1 VTRAARDT
9 PAWPRLLVTTAGA
22 YAVLGGLAA
31 LVGWVANVPRLT
43 DWGSHGISMF
53 PNTALCAIASG
64 LALAMA
70 ASAPRLRAESRLPAV
85 LVAALGTATLLEH
98 VTGVNLGI
106 DTLLLE
112 RTWGQAAAAAPMRMG
127 PPASLSFVMIGAA
140 LVLATRGA
148 GSRRVASALAV
159 SVAAVAMLS
168 LCGHLFGAQQMYALP
183 RLTGIAFPT
192 SSVLLVLGFGLIAS
206 LPDREPMR
214 ALLDPGTAGV
224 LARRAVPVAI
234 LVPFAIGWVRLAIQE
249 RGLIDT
255 AFGTALRTVVEVL
268 LFTAFLWPAL
278 AMIRAQERALRESEE
293 ELRGKAAQLA
303 TVLDTAAVGLSRVD
317 LDGVILWANDAELE
331 MLGYQREQYVGRH
344 VGEFHVDAAAVTDI
358 LARLRRRENLEDH
371 QARVRTAGGAVMW
384 VLIDATVVVVDDRV
398 VHSQWF
404 TRDITEHK
412 RDEQARALLS
422 SIIANS
428 DDAIVSK
435 SLDGIIT
442 SWNAGAERM
451 FGWTAAEAIGKPI
464 ELVIP
469 PDRLEEEREI
479 IARLRAGQRI
489 DHFETVRRTKDG
501 RTFDISLTISP
512 VKDSSGEIVGASKIA
527 RDVTDRR
534 RLETERVEAD
544 RRKDEFLAILAHELR
559 NPLAP
564 VRSAAQY
571 LKLKGSENP
580 ELRRPIE
587 MIDRQVAQMSRLI
600 DDLLDVS
607 RISRGVL
614 GIRRAGVLASA
625 VVDAAVDASR
635 DELHAQG
642 HRLRTNI
649 PDEPI
654 MLLADR
660 DRLVQVLCNLLGN
673 AAKYT
678 PPGGQLEL
686 AVAATDDLLRISV
699 KDDGI
704 GIPPEKL
711 TEIFELF
718 ARVDPSL
725 DRQGGLGIGL
735 TLVRQ
740 LVELH
745 GGTIEARSPGVG
757 HGSEF
762 VLELPVVATA
772 TTIPTHADT
781 TPASIPRRILV
792 ADDNRDAAESLKLLL
807 ELGGHDVHT
816 VFDGESAVRCAETLE
831 PDVALVDIGM
841 PRANGYE
848 VASRIREQP
857 WGKGIYLV
865 ALTGWGQEDDKRRA
879 HEAGFDAHLVKP
891 VPPEALDR
899 LLATMCNPSS
909 AA

>member
-1 VTRAARDT
+1 MI
-9 PAWPRLLVTTAGA
+9 AGA
-22 YAVLGGLAA
+22 YAVLGGLVAM
-31 LVGWVANVPRLT
+31 VGWVTNVPRLT
-43 DWGSHGISMF
+43 DWRNDGISMF

-64 LALAMA
+64 LALALT
-70 ASAPRLRAESRLPAV
+70 ASAPQFRTAARLLAIL
-85 LVAALGTATLLEH
+85 AASVGGLTLLEH

-106 DTLLLE
+106 DTLLLD
-112 RTWGQAAAAAPMRMG
+112 RPWGQGAAVAPMRMG
-127 PPASLSFVMIGAA
+127 PPASLSFLLMGAA
-140 LVLATRGA
+140 LVLAMAGGSARG
-148 GSRRVASALAV
+148 VAAALGLT
-159 SVAAVAMLS
+159 VAAVAMLS
-168 LCGHLFGAQQMYALP
+168 LSGHLYGAEQMYTLP

-192 SSVLLVLGFGLIAS
+192 SSILFVLGIGLVAS

-214 ALLDPGTAGV
+214 VLLDTGTAGT
-224 LARRAVPVAI
+224 LARRALPVAI
-234 LVPFAIGWVRLAIQE
+234 VVPFAIGWVRITIQA
-249 RGLIDT
+249 RGLVDT
-255 AFGTALRTVVEVL
+255 AFGTALRTVVEAG
-268 LFTAFLWPAL
+268 LFTACLWPAV
-278 AMIRAQERALRESEE
+278 AMIRAHERALRDSEE
-293 ELRGKAAQLA
+293 ALRRNAAQL
-303 TVLDTAAVGLSRVD
+303 TTILDTAAVGLSRVD
-317 LDGVILWANDAELE
+317 PEGVILWANDAELE
-331 MLGYQREQYVGRH
+331 MLGYSRDRYVGHH
-344 VGEFHVDAAAVTDI
+344 VGEFHADAEEVADV
-358 LARLRRRENLEDH
+358 LACLRRRENLEDH
-371 QARVRTAGGAVMW
+371 QARVRTADGSVAW
-384 VLIDATVVVVDDRV
+384 ILIDATVVVEDDRV

-404 TRDITEHK
+404 TRDITERK
-412 RDEQARALLS
+412 RDERARALLS
-422 SIIANS
+422 GIIADS

-435 SLDGIIT
+435 TLEGIIT

-464 ELVIP
+464 DLIIP
-469 PDRLEEEREI
+469 SDRLEEEREI
-479 IARLRAGQRI
+479 LRQLRAGERV

-512 VKDSSGEIVGASKIA
+512 VKDSSGKIVGASKIA
-527 RDVTDRR
+527 RDITDRR
-534 RLETERVEAD
+534 RLETEREEAT

-564 VRSAAQY
+564 VRSATRY
-571 LKLKGSENP
+571 LKIKGAQNP

-587 MIDRQVAQMSRLI
+587 MIERQVAQMSRLI
-600 DDLLDVS
+600 DDLLDLS

-614 GIRRAGVLASA
+614 GIRRVRVPVSEI
-625 VVDAAVDASR
+625 VDAAVDAMR

-642 HRLRTNI
+642 HALRTNM

-678 PPGGQLEL
+678 PAGGHVEV
-686 AVAATDDLLRISV
+686 AVAATRDLLQISV

-704 GIPPEKL
+704 GIPPAKL

-745 GGTIEARSPGVG
+745 GGTIEARSLGVG
-757 HGSEF
+757 YGSEF
-762 VLELPVVATA
+762 VLELPVVVTA
-772 TTIPTHADT
+772 TTITAARDDT
-781 TPASIPRRILV
+781 TRACTPRRVLV

-807 ELGGHDVHT
+807 ELSGHDVHT
-816 VFDGESAVRCAETLE
+816 VFDGEAAVRCAETFV
-831 PDVALVDIGM
+831 PDVALVDIAM

-848 VASRIREQP
+848 VARRIREHP

-879 HEAGFDAHLVKP
+879 REAGFDAHLVKP

-899 LLATMCNPSS
+899 MLTTMSDQNPIS
-909 AA
+909 